1 MKIKLVGIPSY
12 SGGLY
17 SGTEMAPEALREA
30 GLVQVLNS
38 KEVEVED
45 LGDISVSSFMPRN
58 NVPPIRNWPAPRIIW
73 EEMIKQ
79 SEKWFNDEEFT
90 LILGG
95 DCSIITG
102 TIKGL
107 YNRYKNNTYLL
118 CIDAHLDAVK
128 PSPERCIGAA
138 AMGLWFI
145 CNDNMF
151 FSKPEGFDGSH
162 VHVLGT
168 QHNYPEKYGITLYS
182 LEILRKQGLEQAAVS
197 VLSSLPEDAR
207 IFIHLDLDVI
217 CKTDLH
223 AVYSPS
229 DEGLSLEETK
239 TLLSAILLDKRVI
252 GMEVAEF
259 SGIKDFDQTQAIK
272 LVNLFSEILQ
282 EIQGK
287 VTSL

>member
-1 MKIKLVGIPSY
+1 MKIKLVGIPAY

-17 SGTEMAPEALREA
+17 SGTEMTPDALREA
-30 GLVQVLNS
+30 GLVQMLNLQ
-38 KEVEVED
+38 KVEVED
-45 LGDISVSSFMPRN
+45 LGDIAISSFMPRN

-102 TIKGL
+102 AVKAL
-107 YNRYKNNTYLL
+107 HNRYKNNAYLL

-128 PSPERCIGAA
+128 PSPEKCIGAA
-138 AMGLWFI
+138 AIGLWFA

-162 VHVLGT
+162 VYVLGV
-168 QHNYPEKYGITLYS
+168 QDNYPETYGITLYS
-182 LEILRKQGLEQAAVS
+182 LETLRKHGHAQTAES
-197 VLSSLPEDAR
+197 VLSSLPKDAR
-207 IFIHLDLDVI
+207 ILIHLDLDAI

-229 DEGLSLEETK
+229 DEGLSLEEAK
-239 TLLSAILLDKRVI
+239 TLLSAILLDRRII

-259 SGIKDFDQTQAIK
+259 SAIKDFDGTQAIK
-272 LVNLFSEILQ
+272 LVKLLSEIL
-282 EIQGK
+282 IK
-287 VTSL
+287 R